1 MFIYISIAD
10 LGYILGWVS
19 VKGNAMWSKYAYW
32 FAFFFFFFLFFFNFN
47 KLMFRIGGSWPEFVD
62 YVIASIKS
70 EELKLV
76 MEGHSNSDGNYYS

>member
-32 FAFFFFFFLFFFNFN
+32 FAFFFFFFFFV
-47 KLMFRIGGSWPEFVD
+47 L
-62 YVIASIKS
+62 
-70 EELKLV
+70 LLLT
-76 MEGHSNSDGNYYS
+76 